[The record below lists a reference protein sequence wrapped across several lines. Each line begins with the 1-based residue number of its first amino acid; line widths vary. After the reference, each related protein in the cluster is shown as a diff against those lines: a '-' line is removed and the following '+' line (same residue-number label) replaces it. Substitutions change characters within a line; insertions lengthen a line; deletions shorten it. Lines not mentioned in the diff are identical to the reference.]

1 MPAKQKTLDDLF
13 LETLKDMYHA
23 EKQILRAL
31 PKMAKAAESDELRQ
45 AFQTHRDETEGQVAR
60 LEQVFE
66 MLGKP
71 ARGKPCEAIKG
82 IIEEG
87 KEVMED
93 FEGSDALDAGLVA
106 AAQAVEHYEIS
117 RYGTLRTWAG
127 QLGMKDAARL
137 FEETLAEEKKTDA
150 LLTQLAE
157 GQVNQEAAEGNAQSD
172 REVAMSTGTDMGAQ
186 GAQGGSQ
193 GGSPA
198 GGRIDTELSV
208 EG

>member
-1 MPAKQKTLDDLF
+1 LEDARMAAKQKTLNDLF

-66 MLGKP
+66 MIGKP

-106 AAQAVEHYEIS
+106 GAQAVEHYEIS
-117 RYGTLRTWAG
+117 RYGTLKTWAM

-137 FEETLAEEKKTDA
+137 FDETLQEEKKTDQ

-157 GQVNQEAAEGNAQSD
+157 SSANQKAA
-172 REVAMSTGTDMGAQ
+172 
-186 GAQGGSQ
+186 
-193 GGSPA
+193 
-198 GGRIDTELSV
+198 
-208 EG
+208 